1 VSPISLSAKILALK
15 PSAVTL
21 SSSGI
26 TAAVLSAAGVS
37 MVTTSAD
44 PIPLDSRPGLV
55 PPTMDEDGYVW
66 SVPANSPNA
75 IRVFDAAGKGYD
87 LSPALPSDS
96 SIVSL
101 EVSRDGARVA
111 MYLSTNAGPR
121 IIVSAIVRSADQ
133 NQRPISLV
141 ADSILDATAD
151 SGTPIDATWVDGL
164 SVATLSIV
172 NGQPTVSLYQLGGS
186 RTSLGRP
193 QAATEIVGGNGG
205 TAGLRLLGS
214 EGSIQTLRGSS
225 WISSSVQVGFLATQ
239 R

>member
-1 VSPISLSAKILALK
+1 
-15 PSAVTL
+15 
-21 SSSGI
+21 
-26 TAAVLSAAGVS
+26 
-37 MVTTSAD
+37 
-44 PIPLDSRPGLV
+44 
-55 PPTMDEDGYVW
+55 
-66 SVPANSPNA
+66 
-75 IRVFDAAGKGYD
+75 VFDAAGKGYD
-87 LSPALPSDS
+87 LTPTLPTDS

-141 ADSILDATAD
+141 TDSILDSTAD
-151 SGTPIDATWVDGL
+151 SGTAVGATWVDGL

-193 QAATEIVGGNGG
+193 DAATEIVGGNGG
-205 TAGLRLLGS
+205 TAGLRLLGAN
-214 EGSIQTLRGSS
+214 GSIQTLRGSS
-225 WISSSVQVGFLATQ
+225 WISSTPQISFLATQ